1 MRLLRCLYF
10 TVLFTT
16 FFQVLQYKK
25 KCGELEY
32 QCKLKDDQLKR
43 AVSNGRTS
51 SRYGCL
57 NHHSMDVIGNYSMYI
72 IQVFV

>member
-10 TVLFTT
+10 TVLSTT

-43 AVSNGRTS
+43 AVSLSYN
-51 SRYGCL
+51 L
-57 NHHSMDVIGNYSMYI
+57 HSMGTVI
-72 IQVFV
+72 

>member
-1 MRLLRCLYF
+1 MCCLHF
-10 TVLFTT
+10 NVLFTI

-43 AVSNGRTS
+43 AVSLPYNLHCMGT
-51 SRYGCL
+51 
-57 NHHSMDVIGNYSMYI
+57 VI
-72 IQVFV
+72 